1 VFVCIRPI
9 LRTGTTQPCG
19 HVRIRRPL
27 ASVWI
32 RLYVWTVRKRVA
44 PHHTD
49 HWGLLQQKCTVT
61 HTHTAQQSTL
71 FKTRSI
77 SADCSLWNCTLPR
90 TVGHGWSLQLLGGHA
105 NDPMMGLGQCGVTSW
120 RISPIMTEVHSLALL
135 SVTHAVTRNASSCG
149 AAGQLDASRKIDR
162 SSSVHW
168 SGYRYIGVGYA

>member
-1 VFVCIRPI
+1 MSAQKEDLGIVWCFRWIFVHTT
-9 LRTGTTQPCG
+9 LR

-105 NDPMMGLGQCGVTSW
+105 NDPMMGLGQCDFPYCGPFS
-120 RISPIMTEVHSLALL
+120 
-135 SVTHAVTRNASSCG
+135 G
-149 AAGQLDASRKIDR
+149 AA
-162 SSSVHW
+162 
-168 SGYRYIGVGYA
+168 